1 VNLDYSPISALRTA
15 PPGLP
20 SQLRKRLTRVGVSA
34 AVAIF
39 VVALVLAIALDLV
52 PKTGP
57 ASVILMA
64 HDHVYLP
71 LRGVLWSAGFPWSL
85 LVWVPV
91 ISLALAAWVDW
102 VTGVSLLREL
112 QTRFILFAL
121 GRPGGR
127 TVLERWHLFVGGGRL
142 RARYLEALVTAH
154 TTLMRDAALQSA
166 VDGPA
171 PTPRG
176 ALIAH
181 LCLSA
186 RLRTRYSDAIERTKV
201 LAELMS
207 VRALLTLGVVGQAT
221 DLGALDN
228 AMTSILLQHDGAAD
242 DGRAAKGG
250 VDLADTVSRLP
261 MRATVLLANSDWA
274 VSIARHALRRESV
287 EAVGRMLAAAI
298 RNQRMAVALL
308 ASRHEIRPSARADID
323 LEEDNEAASRA
334 ALSLSLAA
342 LALAAAVYPDEAG
355 EEVRA
360 TLRELDRLHFAVA
373 ASQVGPDWREV
384 FLTSAYAEVSRNGF
398 GEELRALLE
407 ARVAPARQA
416 AGLGFGEAAFGGER
430 AGSVPETLGL
440 SGERWSYFGAG
451 ARSDDR

>member
-1 VNLDYSPISALRTA
+1 MNLDYSPISALRTA

-142 RARYLEALVTAH
+142 RARYLEA
-154 TTLMRDAALQSA
+154 
-166 VDGPA
+166 
-171 PTPRG
+171 
-176 ALIAH
+176 
-181 LCLSA
+181 
-186 RLRTRYSDAIERTKV
+186 
-201 LAELMS
+201 
-207 VRALLTLGVVGQAT
+207 
-221 DLGALDN
+221 
-228 AMTSILLQHDGAAD
+228 
-242 DGRAAKGG
+242 
-250 VDLADTVSRLP
+250 
-261 MRATVLLANSDWA
+261 
-274 VSIARHALRRESV
+274 
-287 EAVGRMLAAAI
+287 
-298 RNQRMAVALL
+298 
-308 ASRHEIRPSARADID
+308 
-323 LEEDNEAASRA
+323 
-334 ALSLSLAA
+334 
-342 LALAAAVYPDEAG
+342 
-355 EEVRA
+355 
-360 TLRELDRLHFAVA
+360 
-373 ASQVGPDWREV
+373 
-384 FLTSAYAEVSRNGF
+384 
-398 GEELRALLE
+398 
-407 ARVAPARQA
+407 
-416 AGLGFGEAAFGGER
+416 
-430 AGSVPETLGL
+430 
-440 SGERWSYFGAG
+440 
-451 ARSDDR
+451 